1 MLAVIIPVY
10 NNGDLLEKALTSLTI
25 QTNKKFLTIVVDD
38 CSTED
43 LSFII
48 NKFKDKLFLSYH
60 KLKENKGPG
69 GARQYGLNL
78 LYEQNK
84 KTDAKF
90 EYVTFLDSDD
100 LLYPRATEM
109 LYKEAIKQD
118 VDILVS
124 NITADEKGTNG
135 YVIFPEQNVTWL
147 HGKVYRVDYLKDNNI
162 YFPERIYNEDSFFNQ
177 LAFAWTSN
185 IYKLDET
192 FYFWRAN
199 QNSLTRKDKFNFRQ
213 EHNIEYITSQT
224 KVLEKILKQIKE
236 KPVKY
241 EKILAILIYIYRFSQ
256 LEKYVYMKNIELLQ
270 KTYSELGKLITNYN
284 LREKFKG
291 SKFSNIYETFLK
303 SGELVGKD
311 FFFYPQT
318 FPVWLNE
325 VEEF

>member
-43 LSFII
+43 LSPII
-48 NKFKDKLFLSYH
+48 NKFKDKLFLSYN

-78 LYEQNK
+78 LYKQNEK
-84 KTDAKF
+84 SDARF

-109 LYKEAIKQD
+109 LYKEAVKQN

-124 NITADEKGTNG
+124 NITADERGTNG
-135 YVIFPEQNVTWL
+135 YIIFSEQNVTWL
-147 HGKVYRVDYLKDNNI
+147 HGKVYRVDYLKNNNI
-162 YFPERIYNEDSFFNQ
+162 YFPEHICNEDSFFNQ

-213 EHNIEYITSQT
+213 KHNIEYITSQV
-224 KVLEKILKQIKE
+224 KVLEKILKQLEE

-256 LEKYVYMKNIELLQ
+256 LEKYVYIKHSGLLEEAY
-270 KTYSELGKLITNYN
+270 KKLGNLIVKYN
-284 LREKFKG
+284 LKEKFK
-291 SKFSNIYETFLK
+291 SPKFCNVYEQFLR
-303 SGELVGKD
+303 SGEPVGRD
-311 FFFYPQT
+311 FFFYPQN
-318 FPVWLNE
+318 FPTWLNE

>member
-25 QTNKKFLTIVVDD
+25 QTNKKFLTMVVDD

-43 LSFII
+43 LSPII
-48 NKFKDKLFLSYH
+48 NKFKDKLFLSYN

-78 LYEQNK
+78 LYKQNEK
-84 KTDAKF
+84 SDAKF

-109 LYKEAIKQD
+109 FYKEAIKQN

-135 YVIFPEQNVTWL
+135 YIIFPEQNITWL
-147 HGKVYRVDYLKDNNI
+147 HGKVYRVNYLKDNNI
-162 YFPERIYNEDSFFNQ
+162 YFPEHIYNEDGYFNQ

-199 QNSLTRKDKFNFRQ
+199 QNSLTRKDK
-213 EHNIEYITSQT
+213 
-224 KVLEKILKQIKE
+224 L
-236 KPVKY
+236 
-241 EKILAILIYIYRFSQ
+241 
-256 LEKYVYMKNIELLQ
+256 
-270 KTYSELGKLITNYN
+270 
-284 LREKFKG
+284 
-291 SKFSNIYETFLK
+291 
-303 SGELVGKD
+303 
-311 FFFYPQT
+311 
-318 FPVWLNE
+318 
-325 VEEF
+325 

>member
-43 LSFII
+43 LNPII
-48 NKFKDKLFLSYH
+48 NKFKDKLFLNYN

-69 GARQYGLNL
+69 GARQFGLNL
-78 LYEQNK
+78 LYKQNENSE
-84 KTDAKF
+84 AKF
-90 EYVTFLDSDD
+90 DYVTFLDSDD
-100 LLYPRATEM
+100 LLYPRATEIF
-109 LYKEAIKQD
+109 YKEAIKQN

-124 NITADEKGTNG
+124 NITADERGTNG
-135 YVIFPEQNVTWL
+135 YIIFPEQNVTWL
-147 HGKVYRVDYLKDNNI
+147 HGKVYRVNYLKENNI

-185 IYKLDET
+185 IYKLNET

-213 EHNIEYITSQT
+213 KHNIEYITSQV
-224 KVLEKILKQIKE
+224 KVLEKILKQLEE

-256 LEKYVYMKNIELLQ
+256 LEKYVYMKHIETLQ
-270 KTYSELGKLITNYN
+270 RTYEKLSKLIVNYN

-291 SKFSNIYETFLK
+291 PKFCNVYEQFLR
-303 SGELVGKD
+303 SGESIGRD
-311 FFFYPQT
+311 FFFYPQS
-318 FPVWLNE
+318 FPAWLDE

>member
-10 NNGDLLEKALTSLTI
+10 NNRDLLEKALTSLTI

-43 LSFII
+43 LSPII

-60 KLKENKGPG
+60 KLRENKGPG

-78 LYEQNK
+78 LYKQNK
-84 KTDAKF
+84 ESDAKF

-109 LYKEAIKQD
+109 FYKEAIKQN

-124 NITADEKGTNG
+124 NITVDEKGTNG

-147 HGKVYRVDYLKDNNI
+147 HGKVYKVDYLKDNNI
-162 YFPERIYNEDSFFNQ
+162 YFPEHIYNEDSFFNQ

-185 IYKLDET
+185 IYKLEET

-199 QNSLTRKDKFNFRQ
+199 QNSLTRKNKFNFRQ
-213 EHNIEYITSQT
+213 KHNIEYITSQV
-224 KVLEKILKQIKE
+224 KVLEKILEQLKE

-256 LEKYVYMKNIELLQ
+256 LEKYVYNSHAELLQ
-270 KTYSELGKLITNYN
+270 QTYKKLGNLITKYN
-284 LREKFKG
+284 LKEIFKNPKFC
-291 SKFSNIYETFLK
+291 SIYEQFLK
-303 SGELVGKD
+303 SGELVGRD
-311 FFFYPQT
+311 FFFYPQN
-318 FPVWLNE
+318 FPTWLNE